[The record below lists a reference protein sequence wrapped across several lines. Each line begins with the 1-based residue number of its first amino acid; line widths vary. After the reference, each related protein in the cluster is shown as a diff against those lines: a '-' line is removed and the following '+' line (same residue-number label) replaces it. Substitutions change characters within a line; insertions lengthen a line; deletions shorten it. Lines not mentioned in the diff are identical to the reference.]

1 MGLEVTRMME
11 ERVEHGHEFINMIV
25 TKKEKVEV
33 TRNSQCGEM
42 ECSREMTVESRGP
55 CCILPSLLP

>member
-25 TKKEKVEV
+25 TKKEK
-33 TRNSQCGEM
+33 G
-42 ECSREMTVESRGP
+42 RGDKEQ
-55 CCILPSLLP
+55 SVW